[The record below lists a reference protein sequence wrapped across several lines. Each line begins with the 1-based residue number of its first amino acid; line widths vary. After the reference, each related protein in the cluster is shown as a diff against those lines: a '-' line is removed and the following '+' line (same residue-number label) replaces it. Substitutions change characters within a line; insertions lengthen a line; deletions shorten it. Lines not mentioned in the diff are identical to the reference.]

1 MKLVSMDLVSL
12 SPEGR
17 ILLTLAHGQHTY
29 EELKVESGLS
39 DRWLTVKLHKLVADG
54 SIVKHGKWY
63 RAGEGAKVP
72 AYELSLF
79 MRVQAQRISAELG
92 KLPLVGLVVLFGSV
106 AQRKAEQYSDIDLL
120 IVVADTGEKTRGMV
134 VNELRRLESVF
145 HFTVESLIVSEQDFA
160 KNLQSA
166 EGGIIFGLAEG
177 FEVLLDRKTKLSEM
191 LRNRVQQIL
200 NSFTYLEGDRIWL
213 KAK

>member
-1 MKLVSMDLVSL
+1 MGLVSL

-29 EELKVESGLS
+29 AELKVESGLS
-39 DRWLTVKLHKLVADG
+39 DRWLTIKLHELVADG
-54 SIVKHGKWY
+54 SIVKDGRWY
-63 RAGEGAKVP
+63 RTGEGAKAS

-79 MRVQAQRISAELG
+79 MQGQSQRIAADLG
-92 KLPLVGLVVLFGSV
+92 KLSQVELVVLFGSV

-120 IVVADTGEKTRGMV
+120 IVVADIGEKSRGMV
-134 VNELRRLESVF
+134 VDELRRLESIF
-145 HFTVESLIVSEQDFA
+145 HFTVEALILSEQDFA
-160 KNLQSA
+160 KNLRTA

-177 FEVLLDRKTKLSEM
+177 FEVLLDRKANFSEM
-191 LRNRVQQIL
+191 LRNRVQEIL
-200 NSFTYLEGDRIWL
+200 NSFTYLDGDKIWL

>member
-12 SPEGR
+12 TPQGR

-29 EELKVESGLS
+29 AELKAESGLS
-39 DRWLTVKLHKLVADG
+39 DRWLTIKLQELVADG
-54 SIVKHGKWY
+54 SVAKDGRWY
-63 RAGEGAKVP
+63 RVCEGAKVS

-79 MRVQAQRISAELG
+79 MRGQAQRVAAELG
-92 KLPLVGLVVLFGSV
+92 KLPLVELVVLFGSV

-120 IVVADTGEKTRGMV
+120 IVAADTGEKSRGMI
-134 VNELRRLESVF
+134 VNELRRLESTF
-145 HFTVESLIVSEQDFA
+145 HFAIESLILSEQDFA
-160 KNLQSA
+160 KNLRTA

-177 FEVLLDRKTKLSEM
+177 FEVLLDRKANLSDM
-191 LRNRVQQIL
+191 LQSRVQEIL
-200 NSFTYLEGDRIWL
+200 SSFTRLDEEAIWL